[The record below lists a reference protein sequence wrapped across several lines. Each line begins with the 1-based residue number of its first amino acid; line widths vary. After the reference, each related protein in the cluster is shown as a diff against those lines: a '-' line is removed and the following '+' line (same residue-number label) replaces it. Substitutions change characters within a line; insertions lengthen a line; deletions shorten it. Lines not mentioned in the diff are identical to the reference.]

1 MRTFKDPSPLG
12 RMRSGMPHEHIEL
25 AQSPNGELGPRCK
38 SCGTRMTFGSAM
50 VVDRDYYC
58 WEHYVEVTGA
68 SSVTVERT
76 TENRFWK
83 E

>member
-1 MRTFKDPSPLG
+1 
-12 RMRSGMPHEHIEL
+12 MRSYIPHEHIEL

-50 VVDRDYYC
+50 VVDRDYFC
-58 WEHYVEVTGA
+58 WVHYVEVTGA
-68 SSVTVERT
+68 ASVTVERI